1 MLIFIAISLC
11 ACIKQVS
18 NVAYDELITN
28 LKNMGYTI
36 EAEDVEE
43 SILYVGE
50 DSEIIHV
57 LEEII
62 GPQFSGQREQTPQIK
77 EL

>member
-1 MLIFIAISLC
+1 MKKTISVLLLIFIAISFC
-11 ACIKQVS
+11 ACDRQVS

-28 LKNMGYTI
+28 LKNKGYTI

-43 SILYVGE
+43 S
-50 DSEIIHV
+50 IHV

-62 GPQFSGQREQTPQIK
+62 GPQFSGQREQTS
-77 EL
+77 